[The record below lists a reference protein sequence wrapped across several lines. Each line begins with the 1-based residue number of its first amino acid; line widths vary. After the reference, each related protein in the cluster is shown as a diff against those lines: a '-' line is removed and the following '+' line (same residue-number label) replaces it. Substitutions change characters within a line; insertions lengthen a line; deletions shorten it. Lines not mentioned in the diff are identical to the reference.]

1 MHRVCDTI
9 HLTTLVTSSLAPLVS
24 GGIWH
29 MAYALCFTTSD
40 SRCSRDCHVPEP
52 KSLTADAYLSSRDFH
67 TRTRFCCTLLQ
78 TLKSTNAM
86 AKAMQGVTKAM
97 GRMNKQV
104 NMPQL
109 QKIMMEFEKQVRHK
123 GPAAKPA
130 CTCVCF
136 CLRRTCVLLGFSVC
150 LCCLA
155 SQCACTTCLLSV
167 LELIWIEYT
176 ISCLPRGLCST
187 LCTKQQ
193 QPNILNRQHYA
204 NVFANIVF
212 PPPHLSFLIL
222 PPLMPALV
230 GDDGY
235 EAGDDG

>member
-155 SQCACTTCLLSV
+155 SLCVCVLHGSLCALCCLASLCACVAWLLSV
-167 LELIWIEYT
+167 LVLLAFSVCLSSFGLNT
-176 ISCLPRGLCST
+176 PFHACLVVCVLLCAQSNSSQIS
-187 LCTKQQ
+187 
-193 QPNILNRQHYA
+193 
-204 NVFANIVF
+204 
-212 PPPHLSFLIL
+212 
-222 PPLMPALV
+222 
-230 GDDGY
+230 
-235 EAGDDG
+235 